1 MVNLQPTS
9 HGVPEPL
16 MQRLHEAN
24 DGFGRARAGLES
36 TLASPTRT
44 EAELKQ
50 AAEALR
56 AAERELEE
64 VTRAI
69 DGAIGSD
76 SARPA

>member
-1 MVNLQPTS
+1 MADLQPTS
-9 HGVPEPL
+9 HGVPELL
-16 MQRLHEAN
+16 MRRLHDAN
-24 DGFGRARAGLES
+24 EGFGRARAGLES

-50 AAEALR
+50 AADALR

-69 DGAIGSD
+69 NGAIGAD
-76 SARPA
+76 PT